1 MVCDYKKRPN
11 LNKYMQFWDTNF
23 EERYQTCLEHLIAED
38 GIEFQSISTLD
49 KSPGVYSLWHNMSP
63 LDFISMKK
71 R

>member
-1 MVCDYKKRPN
+1 
-11 LNKYMQFWDTNF
+11 MQFWDTNF
-23 EERYQTCLEHLIAED
+23 EERYQTYLEHLIAED

-63 LDFISMKK
+63 LDFIGMKK